1 MQIES
6 LSEMTYFGS
15 SLLQYV
21 TFFAILTAGAVVGRA
36 LSFAYERRLK
46 KRTAATGT
54 EVDDIVAR
62 SLGGPISLLGVVVA
76 AALGRQ
82 VLTPTPAAEETLVVA
97 GEILLIV
104 SLAWVAVRLTDGL
117 VETYI
122 GRYADRTESKLD
134 DALVPIVS
142 RMTNVAIV
150 SIGVIVILDSVGYDV
165 TAVIASLGIGG
176 IAVALAARK
185 TLSDVFG
192 GAHILSTKPFLVD
205 DVIEMGDYAGTV
217 EEIGLRSTTIRD
229 FDGRLVT
236 IPNSNVAET
245 EVRNISS
252 EQTHRTVYE
261 LRLPYRTDTARMDR
275 VLELLETTVDGID
288 GVATE
293 KTRVHFWEYDES
305 AMKVRLE
312 YHIADMDRWQAVK
325 DAVNR
330 AIHREFEAAGL
341 EMALPM
347 QSIRVTGETDHREA

>member
-1 MQIES
+1 MAAES
-6 LSEMTYFGS
+6 LLSETYFGS
-15 SLLQYV
+15 TVFQYGV
-21 TFFAILTAGAVVGRA
+21 FFGVLTVGALVGRA
-36 LSFAYERRLK
+36 LSFVIEQRLSRK
-46 KRTAATGT
+46 AEATKT
-54 EVDDIVAR
+54 EIDDIIAR

-76 AALGRQ
+76 AALGRR
-82 VLTPTPAAEETLVVA
+82 VLTPMPAAEEVLVVVA
-97 GEILLIV
+97 EILLIV
-104 SLAWVAVRLTDGL
+104 SLAWIAVRLTNGL

-150 SIGVIVILDSVGYDV
+150 IIGVIVILDSVGYDV
-165 TAVIASLGIGG
+165 TAIIASLGIGG

-192 GAHILSTKPFLVD
+192 GAHILSTKPFLVG
-205 DVIEMGDYAGTV
+205 DVIEIDDYAGTV

-245 EVRNISS
+245 EVRNVSS
-252 EQTHRTVYE
+252 EPTHRTVYE
-261 LRLPYRTDTARMDR
+261 LRLPHRTDTAQMDR
-275 VLELLETTVDGID
+275 VLELLETTVNGVN

-293 KTRVHFWEYDES
+293 ETRVYFWEYDES
-305 AMKVRLE
+305 TMKVRLE
-312 YHIADMDRWQAVK
+312 YHIADMDRWQAVR

-341 EMALPM
+341 EMAL
-347 QSIRVTGETDHREA
+347 ST